1 MVRGVDRLTCHST
14 AARVVK
20 DHEPSR
26 KDEDMDPTTTLQRF
40 EKQKTVLL
48 TTYKRDGSG
57 VGTPV
62 SLAVEGGHAFF
73 RTYDRSCKAKRL
85 RRDQHVLVAPSTLR
99 GAPTGDPIR
108 GVARLL
114 DGDEGR
120 HAAAKL
126 RDKHPVLHGLM
137 VPLMHRVRRYKTLH
151 YEFSPEPQD
160 LAESRRLRRVS

>member
-1 MVRGVDRLTCHST
+1 
-14 AARVVK
+14 
-20 DHEPSR
+20 
-26 KDEDMDPTTTLQRF
+26 MDPAETLQRF

-62 SLAVEGGHAFF
+62 NLAVEGGRAFF
-73 RTYDRSCKAKRL
+73 RTYDRSWKAKRL
-85 RRDQHVLVAPSTLR
+85 RRNQHVLVAPSTLR
-99 GAPTGDPIR
+99 GAPTGDAIS

-120 HAAAKL
+120 HAASQL
-126 RDKHPVLHGLM
+126 RHKHPVLHGLV

-151 YEFSPEPQD
+151 YEFSPEHNDTAASRPPPRRGRRGACGSSK
-160 LAESRRLRRVS
+160 LRRLGPGRLS